1 MSLSVRPFTDL
12 LFRRFYWCAYR
23 LMRIYWAVVR
33 PRTHGAVV
41 AVWHGGEV
49 LLVRNSYTHRHWLP
63 GGYVQR
69 GETGREAARRELA
82 EELGLRVAVEDLVPV
97 LDVEHSWEGKRERV
111 EVFELRPPSRPAP
124 IIDRREIVEARFYPP
139 ATALALDVFPPAR
152 RAIERGAEAR
162 R

>member
-1 MSLSVRPFTDL
+1 MILRSSVDW
-12 LFRRFYWCAYR
+12 LFRRLYWCAYR
-23 LMRIYWAVVR
+23 LMRVYWAVFR
-33 PRTHGAVV
+33 PHTHGAIV

-63 GGYVQR
+63 GGYVRR

-82 EELGLRVAVEDLVPV
+82 EELGLRMAVEDLVPI

-111 EVFELRPPSRPAP
+111 EVFELRPQSRPAP
-124 IIDRREIVEARFYPP
+124 TIDRREIVEARFYSP
-139 ATALALDVFPPAR
+139 AEALTLDVFPPAR

-162 R
+162 